1 MKVIAYSVRT
11 DEEASLKK
19 HSESLDIELTI
30 VKDML
35 TPDTADQVKDHDAVT
50 FLGNDKVNKE
60 TLEIIHKHDVKY
72 ISSRAAGFNNIDID
86 TAKELGIKVANVA
99 RYSPYAVAEFTL
111 TLAFTMLRNLPRA
124 LKRIQ
129 AQNYSLAGLIG
140 QEMRFQ
146 TVGVIGTGRIG
157 LTTASIFSGVCKR
170 VIAHDVY
177 ENPEAKDIVEYVE
190 LDALLK
196 EADIIA
202 LHCPYTKETHHLID
216 AEKLAL
222 MKQDAIL
229 VNTARGELVD
239 TSALIDVLKTGA
251 IKGYAGDVYEK
262 EVGIV
267 HRDHTNSI
275 IPDPMFLGMI
285 NMPNVLFTPHYAF
298 YTDIAVDNMVE
309 YALQNLYNFYH
320 GKSCDN
326 EIV

>member
-1 MKVIAYSVRT
+1 MKVIAYSVRP
-11 DEEASLKK
+11 DEEKSFKK
-19 HSESLDIELTI
+19 HSDAMGVEMTI
-30 VKDML
+30 VHDML
-35 TPDTADQVKDHDAVT
+35 TPDNAALVKGHDAVT
-50 FLGNDKVNKE
+50 FLGNDIVNEE
-60 TLEIIHKHDVKY
+60 TLKIIKQQGVTY
-72 ISSRAAGFNNIDID
+72 LSSRAAGTNNIDID
-86 TAKELGIKVANVA
+86 SAKQLGLKVANVA
-99 RYSPYAVAEFTL
+99 RYSPYAIAEFTL

-140 QEMRFQ
+140 EEMRFQ

-157 LTTASIFSGVCKR
+157 LTTAQIFSGVCKR
-170 VIAHDVY
+170 VIAHDIY
-177 ENPEAKDIVEYVE
+177 ENPEAKDFLEYVE
-190 LDALLK
+190 FDELLK

-202 LHCPYTKETHHLID
+202 LHCPYTKENHHLIN

-222 MKQDAIL
+222 MKQDALL

-239 TSALIDVLKTGA
+239 TSALIDVLKTGK

-275 IPDPMFLGMI
+275 IPDPMFLGLI

-298 YTDIAVDNMVE
+298 YTDVAVDNMVE
-309 YALQNLYNFYH
+309 YALQNLRQFYN
-320 GKSCDN
+320 GEPCDN